1 MRHAQDVD
9 LSGYGDDVIPPA
21 QVQIDVIIGD
31 GAPES
36 PASSGVIDVPSGVL
50 TVGDAEQEE
59 TVAIGPG
66 RWAVQIE
73 CAPRVSAEKVCFW
86 LQAV

>member
-1 MRHAQDVD
+1 MQIEVTI
-9 LSGYGDDVIPPA
+9 GY
-21 QVQIDVIIGD
+21 

-50 TVGDAEQEE
+50 SVGDAEQEDI
-59 TVAIGPG
+59 VAIGPG

-73 CAPRVSAEKVCFW
+73 CSPRENAEKVCVW
-86 LQAV
+86 LQPV